1 MLLET
6 RLIEDAKPETSWTP
20 PPSAAGMRRQKPTI
34 TELSFFLCGFFVII
48 VGWLADLLGVFE
60 LNTVTGGHSTGT
72 LQLRIFLTMFGV
84 AFATI
89 GVAYDNFPEIL
100 SDGEMAKR
108 YLVSFLFL
116 ADGSLHLYALNDHL
130 GEAFPAAFFGV
141 FSGLQ
146 LAAAFLIPYARKD
159 LDWAW
164 LGITAFLIGAYVVT
178 RTVSVWPV
186 GYVEDL
192 DALGVISK
200 VVEVLTVLFL
210 LSLMQSERV
219 ARRKTA
225 KVAAVSIR

>member
-1 MLLET
+1 MENRKLLGRT
-6 RLIEDAKPETSWTP
+6 LLRRPK
-20 PPSAAGMRRQKPTI
+20 MRREKPTI
-34 TELSFFLCGFFVII
+34 TELAFFVCGFLVIV

-60 LNTVTGGHSTGT
+60 LNTVTDGHGAGT

-108 YLVSFLFL
+108 YLISFLFL

-141 FSGLQ
+141 FAGLQ
-146 LAAAFLIPYARKD
+146 LAAAFLIPYTHSD
-159 LDWAW
+159 LNLAW
-164 LGITAFLIGAYVVT
+164 LGITAFLIAAYIVT
-178 RTVSVWPV
+178 RTVSVWPI

-200 VVEVLTVLFL
+200 VVEVLTVLML

-219 ARRKTA
+219 ARRRTA
-225 KVAAVSIR
+225 TLAAVSTR

>member
-1 MLLET
+1 
-6 RLIEDAKPETSWTP
+6 
-20 PPSAAGMRRQKPTI
+20 MRRKKPTI
-34 TELSFFLCGFFVII
+34 TELSFFLCGFLVII

-89 GVAYDNFPEIL
+89 GVAYDNFPDIL

-141 FSGLQ
+141 SSGLQ
-146 LAAAFLIPYARKD
+146 LAAAFLIPYTRSD
-159 LDWAW
+159 LNLAW
-164 LGITAFLIGAYVVT
+164 LGITAFLIAAYIVT
-178 RTVSVWPV
+178 RTVSVWPI
-186 GYVEDL
+186 GTVEEL

-200 VVEVLTVLFL
+200 VVEGLTVLML
-210 LSLMQSERV
+210 LSLIQSERV
-219 ARRKTA
+219 ARRRSSTA
-225 KVAAVSIR
+225 AAVSSR

>member
-1 MLLET
+1 MQN
-6 RLIEDAKPETSWTP
+6 RKPFGRNELRRP
-20 PPSAAGMRRQKPTI
+20 RMRREKPAI
-34 TELSFFLCGFFVII
+34 TELSFFLCGFLVII

-89 GVAYDNFPEIL
+89 GIAYI
-100 SDGEMAKR
+100 
-108 YLVSFLFL
+108 
-116 ADGSLHLYALNDHL
+116 
-130 GEAFPAAFFGV
+130 
-141 FSGLQ
+141 
-146 LAAAFLIPYARKD
+146 
-159 LDWAW
+159 
-164 LGITAFLIGAYVVT
+164 VT
-178 RTVSVWPV
+178 RTVSVWPI

-225 KVAAVSIR
+225 KVAAVSTR

>member
-6 RLIEDAKPETSWTP
+6 RVTGTAKPETSWTH
-20 PPSAAGMRRQKPTI
+20 PPSAAGNAPR
-34 TELSFFLCGFFVII
+34 EADI
-48 VGWLADLLGVFE
+48 VGWLADLLGIFE
-60 LNTVTGGHSTGT
+60 LSTVTGGHGTGT

-108 YLVSFLFL
+108 YLISFLFL

-130 GEAFPAAFFGV
+130 GEGFPAAFFGV
-141 FSGLQ
+141 FAGLQ
-146 LAAAFLIPYARKD
+146 LAAAFLIPYTHSN
-159 LDWAW
+159 LEWAW
-164 LGITAFLIGAYVVT
+164 LGITAFLIAAYVVT
-178 RTVSVWPV
+178 RTVSVWPI

-200 VVEVLTVLFL
+200 VVEVLTVFML

-219 ARRKTA
+219 ARRKTV
-225 KVAAVSIR
+225 KAAAMSSR

>member
-1 MLLET
+1 MT
-6 RLIEDAKPETSWTP
+6 R
-20 PPSAAGMRRQKPTI
+20 MRRAKPTI
-34 TELSFFLCGFFVII
+34 TELAFFVSGVI
-48 VGWLADLLGVFE
+48 VILTGWLADLLGLFE
-60 LNTVTGGHSTGT
+60 LGSGSGGHGSSATFS
-72 LQLRIFLTMFGV
+72 LRIFLTMFGV

-108 YLVSFLFL
+108 YLVAFLFL

-130 GEAFPAAFFGV
+130 RDPFPAAFFGV

-146 LAAAFLIPYARKD
+146 LAAAFLIPYARRD

-164 LGITAFLIGAYVVT
+164 LGMTAFLIAAYVVT
-178 RTVSVWPV
+178 RTVSVWPI

-200 VVEVLTVLFL
+200 VVEILTVLFL

-219 ARRKTA
+219 ARRKTT
-225 KVAAVSIR
+225 KAAAASGR

>member
-1 MLLET
+1 
-6 RLIEDAKPETSWTP
+6 
-20 PPSAAGMRRQKPTI
+20 MRRGKPTI
-34 TELSFFLCGFFVII
+34 TELSFFVCGFLVIV

-60 LNTVTGGHSTGT
+60 LSTVTGGHGAGT

-108 YLVSFLFL
+108 YLISFLFL

-130 GEAFPAAFFGV
+130 GEAFPVAFFGV
-141 FSGLQ
+141 FAGLQ
-146 LAAAFLIPYARKD
+146 LAAAFLIPYTHSD
-159 LDWAW
+159 LNLAW
-164 LGITAFLIGAYVVT
+164 LGITAFLIAAYVIT
-178 RTVSVWPV
+178 RTVSVWPI

-200 VVEVLTVLFL
+200 VVEVLTVLML

-219 ARRKTA
+219 ARRETTTA
-225 KVAAVSIR
+225 AAVSSR

>member
-6 RLIEDAKPETSWTP
+6 KFTEDGKPETSWTH
-20 PPSAAGMRRQKPTI
+20 PPSAAEMRREKPTI
-34 TELSFFLCGFFVII
+34 TELAFFVCGFLVIV

-60 LNTVTGGHSTGT
+60 LNTVTDGHGAGT

-108 YLVSFLFL
+108 YLISFLFL

-141 FSGLQ
+141 FASLQ
-146 LAAAFLIPYARKD
+146 LAAAFLI
-159 LDWAW
+159 
-164 LGITAFLIGAYVVT
+164 
-178 RTVSVWPV
+178 
-186 GYVEDL
+186 
-192 DALGVISK
+192 
-200 VVEVLTVLFL
+200 
-210 LSLMQSERV
+210 
-219 ARRKTA
+219 
-225 KVAAVSIR
+225 

>member
-1 MLLET
+1 MQN
-6 RLIEDAKPETSWTP
+6 RKPFGRNELRRP
-20 PPSAAGMRRQKPTI
+20 RMRREKPTI
-34 TELSFFLCGFFVII
+34 TELSFFLCGFLVII

-72 LQLRIFLTMFGV
+72 LQ
-84 AFATI
+84 
-89 GVAYDNFPEIL
+89 
-100 SDGEMAKR
+100 
-108 YLVSFLFL
+108 
-116 ADGSLHLYALNDHL
+116 LYALNDHL

-146 LAAAFLIPYARKD
+146 LAAAFLIPYSHKD

-164 LGITAFLIGAYVVT
+164 LGITAFLVMAYIVT
-178 RTVSVWPV
+178 RTVSVWPI

-225 KVAAVSIR
+225 KVAAVSTR

>member
-1 MLLET
+1 
-6 RLIEDAKPETSWTP
+6 
-20 PPSAAGMRRQKPTI
+20 MRREKPTI
-34 TELSFFLCGFFVII
+34 TELSFFVCGFLVII

-146 LAAAFLIPYARKD
+146 LAAAFLIPYAHKD

-164 LGITAFLIGAYVVT
+164 LGMTAFLIAAYIVT
-178 RTVSVWPV
+178 RTVSVWPI

-200 VVEVLTVLFL
+200 VVEVLTVLVL

-225 KVAAVSIR
+225 KVAAVSTR

>member
-1 MLLET
+1 
-6 RLIEDAKPETSWTP
+6 
-20 PPSAAGMRRQKPTI
+20 MRRTKPTI
-34 TELSFFLCGFFVII
+34 TELSFFVCGFLIII
-48 VGWLADLLGVFE
+48 VGWLADLLGIFE
-60 LNTVTGGHSTGT
+60 LGT
-72 LQLRIFLTMFGV
+72 LVGEHGGGGSFQLRLFLTMFGV

-89 GVAYDNFPEIL
+89 GVGYENFPEIL

-108 YLVSFLFL
+108 YLVAFLFL
-116 ADGSLHLYALNDHL
+116 ADGSLHLYAFNDHL
-130 GEAFPAAFFGV
+130 GEAFPAAFFAA

-146 LAAAFLIPYARKD
+146 LAAAFLIPYAHRD

-178 RTVSVWPV
+178 RTVSVWPI

-192 DALGVISK
+192 DALGAISK

-225 KVAAVSIR
+225 KVAAVSTR

>member
-1 MLLET
+1 MENRKLLGRT
-6 RLIEDAKPETSWTP
+6 LLRRPK
-20 PPSAAGMRRQKPTI
+20 MRREKPTI
-34 TELSFFLCGFFVII
+34 TELAFFLCGFLVIV

-60 LNTVTGGHSTGT
+60 LSTVTGGHGAGT

-108 YLVSFLFL
+108 YLVAFLFL

-141 FSGLQ
+141 FSARQ
-146 LAAAFLIPYARKD
+146 LAAAFLIPYTHKD

-164 LGITAFLIGAYVVT
+164 LGITAFLVMAYIVT
-178 RTVSVWPV
+178 RTVSVWPI
-186 GYVEDL
+186 GSGDDL
-192 DALGVISK
+192 DALGV
-200 VVEVLTVLFL
+200 VL
-210 LSLMQSERV
+210 
-219 ARRKTA
+219 
-225 KVAAVSIR
+225 

>member
-1 MLLET
+1 
-6 RLIEDAKPETSWTP
+6 
-20 PPSAAGMRRQKPTI
+20 MRREKPTI
-34 TELSFFLCGFFVII
+34 TELAFFMCGFLVTV

-60 LNTVTGGHSTGT
+60 LSAVTGGHGAGT

-108 YLVSFLFL
+108 YLISFLFL

-141 FSGLQ
+141 FAGLQ
-146 LAAAFLIPYARKD
+146 LAAAFLIPYTHSD
-159 LDWAW
+159 LNLAW
-164 LGITAFLIGAYVVT
+164 LGITAFLIAAYVVT
-178 RTVSVWPV
+178 RTVSVWPI

-200 VVEVLTVLFL
+200 VVEVLTVLML

-219 ARRKTA
+219 TRRRTA
-225 KVAAVSIR
+225 KLAALSTR

>member
-1 MLLET
+1 
-6 RLIEDAKPETSWTP
+6 
-20 PPSAAGMRRQKPTI
+20 MRREKPTI
-34 TELSFFLCGFFVII
+34 TELSFFVCGVLVIL
-48 VGWLADLLGVFE
+48 VGWLADLLGIFE
-60 LNTVTGGHSTGT
+60 LQTVTGGHGTGT

-100 SDGEMAKR
+100 TDGEMAKR
-108 YLVSFLFL
+108 YLISFLFL

-130 GEAFPAAFFGV
+130 GELFPAAFFGM

-146 LAAAFLIPYARKD
+146 LAAAFIIPYARSD
-159 LDWAW
+159 LNWAW
-164 LGITAFLIGAYVVT
+164 LGVTAFLIAAYVVT
-178 RTVSVWPV
+178 RTVSLWPI

-210 LSLMQSERV
+210 LSLMQSER
-219 ARRKTA
+219 ALRRKARMATA
-225 KVAAVSIR
+225 LASR

>member
-1 MLLET
+1 MQNRKLLGRT
-6 RLIEDAKPETSWTP
+6 LLRQP
-20 PPSAAGMRRQKPTI
+20 GMRREKPTI
-34 TELSFFLCGFFVII
+34 TELSFFLCGFLVIV
-48 VGWLADLLGVFE
+48 VGWLADLLGIFE
-60 LNTVTGGHSTGT
+60 LSTVTGGHGTGT
-72 LQLRIFLTMFGV
+72 LELRIFLTMFGV

-141 FSGLQ
+141 FAGLQ
-146 LAAAFLIPYARKD
+146 IAAAFLIPYTHSD
-159 LDWAW
+159 LEWAW
-164 LGITAFLIGAYVVT
+164 LGITAFLIAAYVVT
-178 RTVSVWPV
+178 RTVSVWPI

-200 VVEVLTVLFL
+200 VVEVLTVLML
-210 LSLMQSERV
+210 LSLMQSERI
-219 ARRKTA
+219 ARGKTA
-225 KVAAVSIR
+225 NAAAVSSR

>member
-1 MLLET
+1 
-6 RLIEDAKPETSWTP
+6 
-20 PPSAAGMRRQKPTI
+20 MRRKKPTI
-34 TELSFFLCGFFVII
+34 TELSFFLCGFLVII

-89 GVAYDNFPEIL
+89 GVAYDNFPDIL

-141 FSGLQ
+141 SSGLQ
-146 LAAAFLIPYARKD
+146 LAAAFLIPYTRSD
-159 LDWAW
+159 LNLAW
-164 LGITAFLIGAYVVT
+164 LGITAFLIAAYIVT
-178 RTVSVWPV
+178 RTVSVLPI
-186 GYVEDL
+186 GTVEEL

-200 VVEVLTVLFL
+200 VVEALTVLML
-210 LSLMQSERV
+210 LSLIQSERI
-219 ARRKTA
+219 ARRRSSA
-225 KVAAVSIR
+225 AAAVSSR

>member
-1 MLLET
+1 MQN
-6 RLIEDAKPETSWTP
+6 RKPFGRNELRRP
-20 PPSAAGMRRQKPTI
+20 RMRREKPTI
-34 TELSFFLCGFFVII
+34 TELSFFLCGFLVII

-72 LQLRIFLTMFGV
+72 LQLRIF
-84 AFATI
+84 FAMI

>member
-6 RLIEDAKPETSWTP
+6 GLPGEAKPETFWTQP
-20 PPSAAGMRRQKPTI
+20 ASTAGMGRGKPRI
-34 TELSFFLCGFFVII
+34 TELSFFLCGFLVII

-89 GVAYDNFPEIL
+89 GVAYDNFPDIL

-141 FSGLQ
+141 SSGLQ
-146 LAAAFLIPYARKD
+146 LAAAFLIPYTRSD
-159 LDWAW
+159 LNLAW
-164 LGITAFLIGAYVVT
+164 LGITAFLIAAYIVT
-178 RTVSVWPV
+178 RTVSVWPI
-186 GYVEDL
+186 GTVEEL

-200 VVEVLTVLFL
+200 VVEALTVLML
-210 LSLMQSERV
+210 LSLIQSERI
-219 ARRKTA
+219 ARRRSSA
-225 KVAAVSIR
+225 AAAVSSR